1 MAVSTAGGAHAGS
14 DSGGCGGGAD
24 TFNQAAFNA
33 AMSSAEEDGCG
44 CEGMDEN
51 EAAHEGE
58 AAGCGEH
65 LTVAERIDQLEDQ
78 IAELEE
84 SGDASPEELQ
94 ALRKELLSL
103 ANMEGHDQAT
113 TERLG
118 YLEER
123 LDELTMQA

>member
-1 MAVSTAGGAHAGS
+1 
-14 DSGGCGGGAD
+14 
-24 TFNQAAFNA
+24 
-33 AMSSAEEDGCG
+33 
-44 CEGMDEN
+44 MDET
-51 EAAHEGE
+51 EASHEGE

-65 LTVAERIDQLEDQ
+65 LTVAERIDELEDR
-78 IAELEE
+78 ITELEE

-103 ANMEGHDQAT
+103 TNMEGHDQAT

-118 YLEER
+118 KLEER